1 MAAAYR
7 NLSLK
12 AQSVV
17 ESLSMGDFRRHIL
30 RKSEDS
36 KEFSKLIGLGAEYL
50 SADDREV
57 VVGILTEAFP
67 ELAGRTDFSN
77 EELNRLAEAISS
89 RSVSLR

>member
-1 MAAAYR
+1 MAAAYS
-7 NLSLK
+7 NLNFK
-12 AQSVV
+12 SVV
-17 ESLSMGDFRRHIL
+17 ESLPMDDFRRHVL

-57 VVGILTEAFP
+57 VIGILTEAFP
-67 ELAGRTDFSN
+67 ELAGRNDFAN
-77 EELNRLAEAISS
+77 EELDSLARAISS